1 MFRVRLLL
9 TLSASLCALGL
20 CACAPRA
27 FDAAEESRKVL
38 QRDAAW
44 SAMSSAGKDT
54 DGVVSFW
61 STDAVVSLQGVP
73 EMRGREA
80 IRQFV
85 AASFKTPGFKI
96 HWTSDHVEFSPDG
109 KMAYTQSLV
118 ETTAPGPDGAL
129 VKTPGRGVVI
139 WRLES
144 DGVWRCVMD
153 VSNDL
158 PVVSPPPPP
167 PAK

>member
-1 MFRVRLLL
+1 MARYRLLFSFSALVL
-9 TLSASLCALGL
+9 TV
-20 CACAPRA
+20 ACAPKA
-27 FDAAEESRKVL
+27 FNANEESRKVL
-38 QRDAAW
+38 QRDAEW

-54 DGVVSFW
+54 DGVVAFW
-61 STDAVVSLQGVP
+61 SENAVVSLQGVP
-73 EMRGREA
+73 EMRGRTA

-85 AASFKTPGFKI
+85 AESFKTPGFNI
-96 HWTSDHVEFSPDG
+96 HWKSDHVEFSPDG

-118 ETTAPGPDGAL
+118 ETTAPGPTGTL

-139 WRLES
+139 WRLEP

-153 VSNDL
+153 ISNDL
-158 PVVSPPPPP
+158 PASPPPPAP